1 MEVHRYFNQW
11 FKKNKLMVDI
21 LSLTFDNNDNK
32 DLNTNQ
38 QKTHQVEEEQ
48 NSYQIVADEVHI
60 GPSSSRQYYITL
72 KIVQ

>member
-38 QKTHQVEEEQ
+38 
-48 NSYQIVADEVHI
+48 
-60 GPSSSRQYYITL
+60 
-72 KIVQ
+72 